1 MMTFFKLI
9 PYALSFSTLLAGFPL
24 FALEPVMG
32 DSLEEYL
39 TRALNVHPGV
49 EAAEKRYQ
57 AATQRA
63 PQVAAL
69 PNPMLQVTHFV
80 ESVQTRTGPQENI
93 LMLNQQF
100 PWFGTLDHKEKA
112 AAAEAEALWYDVQK
126 QQLNLIRDLSEA
138 FYDYV
143 YTREA
148 LERTTQ
154 HLRYLGEW
162 EPVVETR
169 VKTGGNLNELLR
181 LKVEIGK
188 LNDSLQ
194 SLRQNRIRQ
203 SARLAEMLA
212 FQTEDPLPWPETDTP
227 DPVEIPTGKELDK
240 WLEKQNPD
248 LLKLKSRIRR
258 AEALQEVAK
267 LQSYPD
273 LVVGATYIQVGD
285 PVTSTTPTDGG
296 EDAWGVTAAV
306 SVPLQFGRNKAAR
319 EEAASAVEEATNL
332 YDQKRNALRADV
344 QAAMASLADAERRI
358 NLYGEELLPLANQ
371 AVKNT
376 RTAYEG
382 SQASLLELID
392 SERSQLDLQL
402 LYERAVRDAAQQS
415 ITLKTLL
422 NLPPVTY
429 ETEK

>member
-1 MMTFFKLI
+1 MLC
-9 PYALSFSTLLAGFPL
+9 ASFWGSDL
-24 FALEPVMG
+24 FASEPFTG
-32 DSLEEYL
+32 DSLPEYL
-39 TRALNVHPGV
+39 ARALDVHPGV
-49 EAAEKRYQ
+49 GAAEKRYQ
-57 AATQRA
+57 AAKLRA
-63 PQVAAL
+63 PQVSAL
-69 PNPMLQVTHFV
+69 PDPMLQVTHFV

-93 LMLNQQF
+93 LVLNQRF

-112 AAAEAEALWYDVQK
+112 ATAEAEALWYDVQQ

-138 FYDYV
+138 FYEYG

-148 LERTTQ
+148 LELTGR
-154 HLRYLGEW
+154 HLGYLSEW

-194 SLRQNRIRQ
+194 SLKQQRIRQ

-212 FQTEDPLPWPETDTP
+212 LQTDDLLPWPEISTP
-227 DPVEIPTGKELDK
+227 APVEVPSGEPLDA
-240 WLEKQNPD
+240 WLEQQNPD
-248 LLKLKSRIRR
+248 LLKLQSRIHR

-267 LQSYPD
+267 LKSYPD
-273 LVVGATYIQVGD
+273 FVVGANYIQVGD
-285 PVTSTTPTDGG
+285 PVTETAPPDGG

-306 SVPLQFGRNKAAR
+306 SIPLQFGRNKAAR
-319 EEAASAVEEATNL
+319 EEAFSAREEATKA
-332 YDQKRNALRADV
+332 YEQKLNILRADV
-344 QAAMASLADAERRI
+344 QAATADLADARRRI
-358 NLYGEELLPLANQ
+358 KLYGEELLPLADQ

-376 RTAYEG
+376 RTGYEG
-382 SQASLLELID
+382 SRATLLELID

-402 LYERAVRDAAQQS
+402 LHERAVRDAAQHL
-415 ITLKTLL
+415 IKLKTLL